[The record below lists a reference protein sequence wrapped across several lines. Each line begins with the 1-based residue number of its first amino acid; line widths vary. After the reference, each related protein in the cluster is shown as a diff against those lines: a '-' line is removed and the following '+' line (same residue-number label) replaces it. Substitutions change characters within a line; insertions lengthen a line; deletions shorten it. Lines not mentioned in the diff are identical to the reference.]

1 MADDRHVIGPD
12 EQRQMAR
19 QHVFVVNGSPPFLD
33 IMRELL
39 QDERYNVTTTNFV
52 PRTFEQIET
61 LQPALLVID
70 IVVGEQAG
78 WDLLERLHREAS
90 TRQMPVLV
98 VSTDPDLLER
108 AQEQTERYGGQA
120 YLAKPFDLDEM
131 LRVIQGLIGPA

>member
-1 MADDRHVIGPD
+1 
-12 EQRQMAR
+12 MAR

-52 PRTFEQIET
+52 PRTFEQIEA

-90 TRQMPVLV
+90 TNRMPVLV
-98 VSTDPDLLER
+98 VSTDPGLLDR

-120 YLAKPFDLDEM
+120 YLAKPFDLEEM
-131 LRVIQGLIGPA
+131 LRVIQGLIGLA

>member
-1 MADDRHVIGPD
+1 MADDQHVVGPD

-52 PRTFEQIET
+52 PRTFEQIEA

-90 TRQMPVLV
+90 TNRMPVLV
-98 VSTDPDLLER
+98 VSTDPGLLDR

-120 YLAKPFDLDEM
+120 YLAKPFDLEEM
-131 LRVIQGLIGPA
+131 LRVIQGLIGLA

>member
-12 EQRQMAR
+12 EQRQMVR

-52 PRTFEQIET
+52 PRTFEQVET

-90 TRQMPVLV
+90 TNQVPVLV
-98 VSTDPDLLER
+98 VSTDPGLLDR
-108 AQEQTERYGGQA
+108 AQEQTERYGGHA

-131 LRVIQGLIGPA
+131 LRVIQRLIGPA